1 MKRNEVKVLLAITVL
16 SVGMAM
22 SGCGKQTE
30 VVEPPVVV
38 EQVSE
43 NDISDNT
50 PEATPEP
57 TQTPEAVDEN
67 LDTTLAGTYYIITEE
82 QNLYKE
88 CNQASE
94 VVDTLP
100 IDSEII
106 VSGLYGDTGLFQV
119 VDADATILG
128 YVNSEFCDTVK
139 GGYVPND
146 TETTTPE
153 EGTPS
158 EGTTAT
164 TPSEGTGLT
173 EEDLGITQEELN
185 EAIQNSNP
193 LGDSDGIIG
202 SWDGSGSTPSS
213 SITVETGNG
222 GSVSDVD
229 TSGAYTG
236 IVFD

>member
-1 MKRNEVKVLLAITVL
+1 MKNKEVKILLAVTVL

-30 VVEPPVVV
+30 AVEPPVVV

-43 NDISDNT
+43 NDVSDNT
-50 PEATPEP
+50 PEVTPEP
-57 TQTPEAVDEN
+57 TQTPEVVDGN
-67 LDTTLAGTYYIITEE
+67 LDTTLAGTYYIITED

-119 VDADATILG
+119 VDADEVILG

-139 GGYVPND
+139 GGYVPTSED
-146 TETTTPE
+146 GSTTPE
-153 EGTPS
+153 ES
-158 EGTTAT
+158 

-202 SWDGSGSTPSS
+202 SWDGSGSVSTPGTSDS
-213 SITVETGNG
+213 VPS

-236 IVFD
+236 VVLD